1 MKISNRFIVLLL
13 LPATALY
20 AVFFL
25 LPTFQALIYSL
36 YDWSGFG
43 SDKTFVGLGN
53 FRELLND
60 RLFWKS
66 MGNTVGILVVGGII
80 VFGLAFIMTMMISSG
95 IRGKKFFRGV
105 IFLPN
110 IIAVIALTTLWGYM
124 YTPRTGLLASVFNLL
139 GLTDLAKF
147 PWMGPD
153 TIFPAMMAAIIW
165 IEVGFYLVLLLAGV
179 DKIPPDF
186 YESAKLDGA
195 TQFQQFLHIT
205 VPLLW
210 DVIAIGLVLWSIH
223 AVKIFEFPFSFT
235 GLEPNPSSYT
245 VAVYLYIL
253 GFGQRQ
259 PIYRLGYATAVGV
272 MLLLVVI
279 LIVLVIRRLTQRE
292 VVQY

>member
-1 MKISNRFIVLLL
+1 
-13 LPATALY
+13 
-20 AVFFL
+20 
-25 LPTFQALIYSL
+25 
-36 YDWSGFG
+36 
-43 SDKTFVGLGN
+43 
-53 FRELLND
+53 
-60 RLFWKS
+60 
-66 MGNTVGILVVGGII
+66 
-80 VFGLAFIMTMMISSG
+80 MISSG

-124 YTPRTGLLASVFNLL
+124 YTPNNGLLASVFKAI
-139 GLTDLAKF
+139 GLDDMAKF
-147 PWMGPD
+147 TWLGPD
-153 TIFPAMMAAIIW
+153 TIFMSMMIAIIW

-186 YESAKLDGA
+186 FESAKLDGA
-195 TQFQQFLHIT
+195 NQFQQFRHIT

-210 DVIAIGLVLWSIH
+210 DVIAIGMVLWSIY

-235 GLEPNPSSYT
+235 GLEPNPNSYT
-245 VAVYLYIL
+245 VAVYSYIL

-279 LIVLVIRRLTQRE
+279 LIVLVIRWLTRRE

>member
-1 MKISNRFIVLLL
+1 MRVSNRFIILLL

-20 AVFFL
+20 FLFFL
-25 LPTFQALIYSL
+25 VPTLQALVYSL

-43 SDKTFVGLGN
+43 AAPVFIGLRN

-60 RLFWKS
+60 RVFWTS
-66 MGNTVGILVVGGII
+66 MGNTIGILVIGGVVI
-80 VFGLAFIMTMMISSG
+80 FGLAFVMTMMISSG
-95 IRGKKFFRGV
+95 IRGKKFFRSI

-124 YTPRTGLLASVFNLL
+124 YTPRTGLFAAVFTAL
-139 GLTDLAKF
+139 GLTELARF
-147 PWMGPD
+147 PWLGPD
-153 TIFPAMMAAIIW
+153 TIFIAMMIAIVW
-165 IEVGFYLVLLLAGV
+165 AEVGFYLVLLLAGM

-195 TQFQQFLHIT
+195 SDFQQFRHIT
-205 VPLLW
+205 VPLLS
-210 DVIAIGLVLWSIH
+210 DVISIGMVLWAIH
-223 AVKIFEFPFSFT
+223 ALKIFEFPFSFT

-272 MLLLVVI
+272 MLLLAVI
-279 LIVLVIRRLTQRE
+279 LIVLLLRRVTRRE
-292 VVQY
+292 VYQY

>member
-1 MKISNRFIVLLL
+1 MRISNRFIIFFL
-13 LPATALY
+13 LPATGLY
-20 AVFFL
+20 LYFFL
-25 LPTFQALIYSL
+25 VPAVQAFIYSF

-43 SDKTFVGLGN
+43 ADMRFIGLAN
-53 FRELLND
+53 FQELLND

-66 MGNTVGILVVGGII
+66 MGNTVGILIVGGIV

-110 IIAVIALTTLWGYM
+110 IIAVIALTTLWNYM
-124 YTPRTGLLASVFNLL
+124 YTPNNGLLASLFKLI
-139 GLTDLAKF
+139 GLDDLAKF
-147 PWMGPD
+147 AWLGPD
-153 TIFPAMMAAIIW
+153 TIFISMMIAIIW

-186 YESAKLDGA
+186 FESAKLDGA
-195 TQFQQFLHIT
+195 NQFQQFRHIT

-210 DVIAIGLVLWSIH
+210 DVITIGMVLWSIY

-235 GLEPNPSSYT
+235 GLEPNPNSYT
-245 VAVYLYIL
+245 VAVYSYIL

-279 LIVLVIRRLTQRE
+279 LIVLVIRWLTRRE

>member
-1 MKISNRFIVLLL
+1 MRISKRFILFFLF
-13 LPATALY
+13 PASALY
-20 AVFFL
+20 LAFFL
-25 LPTFQALIYSL
+25 VPTFQALIYSL

-43 SDKTFVGLGN
+43 TDMRFIGFGN
-53 FRELLND
+53 FLELVHD
-60 RLFWKS
+60 DLFWTS
-66 MGNTVGILVVGGII
+66 IRNTLGILVVGGVII
-80 VFGLAFIMTMMISSG
+80 FAIAFIMTMMISSG

-124 YTPRTGLLASVFNLL
+124 YTPNTGLLASFFKLI
-139 GLTDLAKF
+139 GLNDLAKF
-147 PWMGPD
+147 TWMGPD
-153 TIFPAMMAAIIW
+153 TIFMSMMIAIIW
-165 IEVGFYLVLLLAGV
+165 IEVGFYVVLLLAGV

-186 YESAKLDGA
+186 FESAKLDGA
-195 TQFQQFLHIT
+195 TQLQQFRHIT

-210 DVIAIGLVLWSIH
+210 DVISIGLVLWSIH

-279 LIVLVIRRLTQRE
+279 LIVLVIRLITRRE
-292 VVQY
+292 TVQY

>member
-1 MKISNRFIVLLL
+1 MKISNRFIILLL
-13 LPATALY
+13 LPASTLY
-20 AVFFL
+20 LVFFL
-25 LPTFQALIYSL
+25 IPTFQALVYSL

-43 SDKTFVGLGN
+43 AAPVFIGLRNFQELMSDDV
-53 FRELLND
+53 
-60 RLFWKS
+60 FWRA
-66 MGNTVGILVVGGII
+66 MGNTVGILLVGGVVI
-80 VFGLAFIMTMMISSG
+80 FGLAFVMTMMISSG

-124 YTPRTGLLASVFNLL
+124 YTPRTGLFAAVFSAV
-139 GLTDLAKF
+139 GLNDLARF
-147 PWMGPD
+147 PWLGPD
-153 TIFPAMMAAIIW
+153 TIFIAMMVAIVW
-165 IEVGFYLVLLLAGV
+165 IEVGFYVVLLLAGV

-195 TQFQQFLHIT
+195 SDFQQFRFIT
-205 VPLLW
+205 VPLLS
-210 DVIAIGLVLWSIH
+210 DVIAIGMVLWSIH
-223 AVKIFEFPFSFT
+223 ALKFFEFPFSFT

-279 LIVLVIRRLTQRE
+279 LVVLVLRRLTRRE
-292 VVQY
+292 VIQY

>member
-1 MKISNRFIVLLL
+1 MRISNRFILLFL
-13 LPATALY
+13 LPASALY
-20 AVFFL
+20 LVFFIV
-25 LPTFQALIYSL
+25 PTLQALIYSL

-43 SDKTFVGLGN
+43 MDMRFIGLDN

-60 RLFWKS
+60 RMFRLS
-66 MGNTVGILVVGGII
+66 MGNTIAILVVGGIVI
-80 VFGLAFIMTMMISSG
+80 FGLAFVMTMMISSG

-124 YTPRTGLLASVFNLL
+124 YAPNTGLLASVFRLI
-139 GLTDLAKF
+139 GLDDMARF
-147 PWMGPD
+147 PWLGPD

-165 IEVGFYLVLLLAGV
+165 IEVGFYVVLLLAGV
-179 DKIPPDF
+179 DKIPTDF
-186 YESAKLDGA
+186 FESAKLDGA
-195 TQFQQFLHIT
+195 SHFQQFRHIT

-210 DVIAIGLVLWSIH
+210 DVISIGLVLWAIY

-235 GLEPNPSSYT
+235 GLEPNPGSYT
-245 VAVYLYIL
+245 VAVYLYIM

-259 PIYRLGYATAVGV
+259 PIYRLGYATAIGV

-279 LIVLVIRRLTQRE
+279 LLVLIIRRLTRRE

>member
-1 MKISNRFIVLLL
+1 MRISNRFIVLFM
-13 LPATALY
+13 LPATGLY
-20 AVFFL
+20 LFFFL
-25 LPTFQALIYSL
+25 LPAVQAFIYSF

-43 SDKTFVGLGN
+43 TSMNFVGLGN
-53 FRELLND
+53 YQELFND

-66 MGNTVGILVVGGII
+66 MGNTIGILVVGGIVI
-80 VFGLAFIMTMMISSG
+80 FSLAFIMTIMISSG

-110 IIAVIALTTLWGYM
+110 IIAVIAVTTMWNYL
-124 YTPRTGLLASVFNLL
+124 YTPNNGLLASLFKLV
-139 GLTDLAKF
+139 GLDDLAKF
-147 PWMGPD
+147 TWMGPD
-153 TIFPAMMAAIIW
+153 TIFVSMMIAIIW

-186 YESAKLDGA
+186 FESAKLDGA
-195 TQFQQFLHIT
+195 NQFQQFRHIT

-210 DVIAIGLVLWSIH
+210 DVIIIGLVLWSIY

-235 GLEPNPSSYT
+235 GLEPNPNSYT
-245 VAVYLYIL
+245 VAVYSYVL

-279 LIVLVIRRLTQRE
+279 LIVLIIRWLTRRE

>member
-1 MKISNRFIVLLL
+1 MRISNRFIIFFL
-13 LPATALY
+13 LPATGLY
-20 AVFFL
+20 LYFFL
-25 LPTFQALIYSL
+25 VPAVQAFIYSF

-43 SDKTFVGLGN
+43 TDMRFVGLAN
-53 FRELLND
+53 FQELLSD

-66 MGNTVGILVVGGII
+66 MGNTVGILIVGGIV

-110 IIAVIALTTLWGYM
+110 IIAVIALTTLWNYM
-124 YTPRTGLLASVFNLL
+124 YTPNNGLLASLFKLI
-139 GLTDLAKF
+139 GLDDLAKF
-147 PWMGPD
+147 AWLGPD
-153 TIFPAMMAAIIW
+153 TIFISMMIAIIW

-186 YESAKLDGA
+186 FESAKLDGA
-195 TQFQQFLHIT
+195 NQFQQFRHIT

-210 DVIAIGLVLWSIH
+210 DVITIGMVLWSIY

-235 GLEPNPSSYT
+235 GLEPNPNSYT
-245 VAVYLYIL
+245 VAVYSYIL

-279 LIVLVIRRLTQRE
+279 LIVLVIRWLTRRE

>member
-1 MKISNRFIVLLL
+1 M
-13 LPATALY
+13 LPATGLY
-20 AVFFL
+20 LFFFL
-25 LPTFQALIYSL
+25 LPAVQAFIYSF

-43 SDKTFVGLGN
+43 TSMNFVGLGN
-53 FRELLND
+53 YQELFND

-66 MGNTVGILVVGGII
+66 MGNTIGILIVGGIVI
-80 VFGLAFIMTMMISSG
+80 FSLAFIMTIMISSG

-110 IIAVIALTTLWGYM
+110 IIAVIAVTTMWNYL
-124 YTPRTGLLASVFNLL
+124 YTPNNGLLASLFKLV
-139 GLTDLAKF
+139 GLDDLAKF
-147 PWMGPD
+147 TWMGPD
-153 TIFPAMMAAIIW
+153 TIFVSMMIAIIW

-186 YESAKLDGA
+186 FESAKLDGA
-195 TQFQQFLHIT
+195 NQFQQFRHIT

-210 DVIAIGLVLWSIH
+210 DVIIIGLVLWSIY

-235 GLEPNPSSYT
+235 GLEPNPNSYT
-245 VAVYLYIL
+245 VAVYSYVL

-279 LIVLVIRRLTQRE
+279 LIVLIIRWLTRRE

>member
-1 MKISNRFIVLLL
+1 MRVSNRFIILLL
-13 LPATALY
+13 LPASALY
-20 AVFFL
+20 FAFFL
-25 LPTFQALIYSL
+25 VPTFQALLYSL

-43 SDKTFVGLGN
+43 AAPQFIGIRN
-53 FRELLND
+53 FQELAND
-60 RLFWKS
+60 RVFWTS
-66 MGNTVGILVVGGII
+66 MSNTVGILVVGGVII
-80 VFGLAFIMTMMISSG
+80 FGLAFVMTMMISSG
-95 IRGKKFFRGV
+95 IRGKKFFRGI

-124 YTPRTGLLASVFNLL
+124 YTPRTGLFAAVFDAIGLA
-139 GLTDLAKF
+139 DLARF
-147 PWMGPD
+147 PWLGPD
-153 TIFPAMMAAIIW
+153 TITTAMMIAIIW
-165 IEVGFYLVLLLAGV
+165 IEVGFYVVLLLAGV

-195 TQFQQFLHIT
+195 NDFQQFWHIT
-205 VPLLW
+205 VPLLS
-210 DVIAIGLVLWSIH
+210 DVIAIGMVLWSIH
-223 AVKIFEFPFSFT
+223 ALKIFEFPFSFT

-279 LIVLVIRRLTQRE
+279 LIVLILRRLTRRE
-292 VVQY
+292 VYQY

>member
-1 MKISNRFIVLLL
+1 MKVSNRFIVLLL
-13 LPATALY
+13 LPASALY
-20 AVFFL
+20 LVFFL
-25 LPTFQALIYSL
+25 VPTFQALIYSF

-43 SDKTFVGLGN
+43 AAPQFIGFRN
-53 FRELLND
+53 FQELLSD
-60 RLFWKS
+60 RVFWRS
-66 MGNTVGILVVGGII
+66 LSNTVGILIIGGVVI
-80 VFGLAFIMTMMISSG
+80 FGLAFIMTMMLSSG

-110 IIAVIALTTLWGYM
+110 IIAIIALTTLWGYM
-124 YTPRTGLLASVFNLL
+124 YTPRTGLFAAVFDAL
-139 GLTDLAKF
+139 GLTELARF

-153 TIFPAMMAAIIW
+153 TIAIAMMVAIIW
-165 IEVGFYLVLLLAGV
+165 IEVGFYVVLLLAGV

-195 TQFQQFLHIT
+195 TDFQQFRHIT
-205 VPLLW
+205 MPLLS
-210 DVIAIGLVLWSIH
+210 DVIAIGMVLWSIH

-279 LIVLVIRRLTQRE
+279 LIVLILRRLTRRE
-292 VVQY
+292 IYQY

>member
-1 MKISNRFIVLLL
+1 MRISKRFILFFLF
-13 LPATALY
+13 PASALY
-20 AVFFL
+20 LAFFL
-25 LPTFQALIYSL
+25 VPTFQALIYSF

-43 SDKTFVGLGN
+43 TDMRFIGFGN
-53 FRELLND
+53 FRELISD
-60 RLFWKS
+60 DLFWTS
-66 MGNTVGILVVGGII
+66 IRNTLGILVVGGVII
-80 VFGLAFIMTMMISSG
+80 FALAFIMTMMISSG

-124 YTPRTGLLASVFNLL
+124 YTPNTGLLASFFKLV
-139 GLTDLAKF
+139 GLNDLAKF
-147 PWMGPD
+147 TWMGPD
-153 TIFPAMMAAIIW
+153 TIFVSMMIAIIW
-165 IEVGFYLVLLLAGV
+165 IEVGFYVVLLLAGV

-186 YESAKLDGA
+186 FESAKLDGA
-195 TQFQQFLHIT
+195 TQIQQFWHIT

-210 DVIAIGLVLWSIH
+210 DVISIGLVLWSIH

-279 LIVLVIRRLTQRE
+279 LIVLVIRLITRRE
-292 VVQY
+292 TVQY